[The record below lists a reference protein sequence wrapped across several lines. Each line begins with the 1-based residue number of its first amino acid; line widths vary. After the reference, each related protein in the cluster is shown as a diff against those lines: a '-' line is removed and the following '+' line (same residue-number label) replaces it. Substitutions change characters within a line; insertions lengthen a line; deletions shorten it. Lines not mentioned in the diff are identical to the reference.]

1 MKKRNRGI
9 IAIVCI
15 MALLISSFATY
26 TASTEVKADAPDWST
41 ISYLGDGA
49 GGGQYSNKYKYYCE
63 VGGVVNIQKPGW
75 ANEAGIYATYPAA
88 GISMDI
94 AGYATDGAGAVLYL
108 SSFTQKVTEITV
120 NYAGGTA
127 KAYVYYEDGAEGP
140 TTTQDP
146 SAPTTTTEYTPN
158 WVQVQNSPG
167 DGYFYDDSSTVGVTN
182 WQNPDWQGK
191 KEQGIHVTPGGVPSS
206 ITINGE
212 TTAFSGDGN
221 YDVCYVQ
228 GAGVLL
234 YASIFT
240 QEITNISFMVGGVS
254 HTLTIKSYCTED
266 ASVNTDLNLALKGT
280 ASEQRH
286 KEGTTNQLN
295 DGEIYSWT
303 NYSGVYGANDNPG
316 SFDIV
321 LDKAYVASS
330 LDKIVV
336 WWRTSDSNFYP
347 SSYKVQFGYQGEF
360 RNVDTN
366 PTYPASGTVPGKK
379 SGNDNMGR
387 YLTYSDL
394 STINV
399 DNEPVDTVRILVDV
413 SVAYGGQ
420 AREVAV
426 YAEDPQP
433 ASALPQADDPA
444 DFTASSPDYETINY
458 TITAGPDQ
466 EDYTYYV
473 YLGNTIVGE
482 GVSAG
487 VQHTVTGVDP
497 GTYTLKVVSH
507 CHGMDQSDGI
517 YSDPVTL
524 ADPLE
529 LITMPEN
536 VAPQGTITSISS
548 YYSDAYTLET
558 CQCAIDGTPAAGEG
572 ATVCLRTAASQSS
585 DTIDIDLGQQYKVS
599 DLKRFVLAYTND
611 RTDAPNTTISVS
623 TDGETY
629 VQAASKNGYG
639 TKKDGQLDANLIN
652 SQLVGNANDTFRYV
666 RVVLSG
672 GGNAWGYVVNQIA
685 VIVDDGEEHTTEAP
699 TTTAEPTTQAPH
711 IEFTKAY
718 RQEEVIAGKT
728 HYAIWAYWEKV
739 PGAAGYK
746 SYIDEVKAGNE
757 AKSAAAGWVWSDQNP
772 PAGSSDTHVDPAD
785 QTKNNVWLDNDK
797 AHKLIVIANDSE
809 GNEICR
815 GERLLDGKGSYED
828 LNYTLTNAI
837 RTADSAGEK
846 MPTAYAIYDDESS
859 FDMRAEA
866 ANWGTMPFTYNDEY
880 AQVTWG
886 TDSALFNSP
895 DKVTINGVDYTSS
908 DLGPI
913 NNYADTLVQIHAT
926 ASGGLHIGY
935 NKVRVTKGNHFVTV
949 IFRIGGVIAPEGVT
963 ATEQAG
969 VPGSIRVDWT
979 PGEGTPSGQVFR
991 VYVDGDMKKGNLTG
1005 TSAII
1010 NNIDAGTH
1018 TVKVVGFYLDEESDG
1033 PETTVSVS
1041 TSVKYSSEIAVEG
1054 FQIRSNYPDD
1064 ATAEEKNNVAYRT
1077 MCKAPKVGNTVKA
1090 NGKTYEVADVGTIY
1104 AIDTNTKDKE
1114 GTNVLDASYT
1124 LLNETPITGQQY
1136 TYTGLRQYGGNNVT
1150 YGYVA
1155 KGEAIIS
1162 DYKAGDRDNVYYA
1175 FTMRN
1180 MNAQMANT
1188 LWVRP
1193 FVVATDGTIIYGKST
1208 AYTSV
1213 AEIANVLYTNSMSK
1227 NVTSHDYLYNKILHN
1242 SILQQAQNPFY
1253 RNTQIQYGWN
1263 ANLYIG
1269 FRLVPDSWNGGQA
1282 DEGQYVVVGDWK
1294 IHNSSHY
1301 NEQEEGKQAQAS
1313 YKGNTND
1320 EMQVRVDN
1328 PGDEFETD
1336 GWFWNWG
1343 IQMKLANQKAYHRL
1357 EDNRK
1362 YRMTITYNT
1371 TKPGIMRIKTEG
1383 NGAAKQSEGYLME
1396 GHDLVYD
1403 FDSQTGGNS
1412 HSIEF
1417 TYSKQKYINNPGADP
1432 SIVICPGAFNVYPFT
1447 NPTSERLSRG
1457 QLHIKYLGQ
1466 YSDSTSITEGVG
1478 GFPAGTIISD
1488 VDITFTEIDDFAP
1501 DSPNV
1506 LH

>member
-26 TASTEVKADAPDWST
+26 TARTNASQTDAASHDWTQESWVGADGTGTAYLQKFKFYKASGTAS
-41 ISYLGDGA
+41 I
-49 GGGQYSNKYKYYCE
+49 
-63 VGGVVNIQKPGW
+63 VNIQTSFSTKVGLYITF
-75 ANEAGIYATYPAA
+75 ADADFGSFTLNGDTLAASDYNTQGAGIIFHCDA
-88 GISMDI
+88 
-94 AGYATDGAGAVLYL
+94 
-108 SSFTQKVTEITV
+108 FTEKYNELIV
-120 NYAGGTA
+120 NNSQGNA
-127 KAYVYYEDGAEGP
+127 KATMYIYYEDGNDTPASTIDTNGGWLWRNANGEFEAGGANEPAYNSEGICAIYAGNWDASYTADITVIQSSNPYSVPVNVTNSTQNEPNLTQVAYKKTGLDASKEYLITLKAGNTVLSERTVSEVTSDQFCVTTGWTLAAGNHVLTLEAEEVHEP
-140 TTTQDP
+140 PVVENITI
-146 SAPTTTTEYTPN
+146 TPN
-158 WVQVQNSPG
+158 TSQIADTKKIFASWTNPSGTTKAYAYLESVASGKGPNTGGWDFNAQATQPMVAVDNVIRSN
-167 DGYFYDDSSTVGVTN
+167 DSTVVI
-182 WQNPDWQGK
+182 
-191 KEQGIHVTPGGVPSS
+191 EPGETYTFIVESYNEFNQKTGYGEVE
-206 ITINGE
+206 ITIPGLTPEERE
-212 TTAFSGDGN
+212 TRE
-221 YDVCYVQ
+221 YV
-228 GAGVLL
+228 AK
-234 YASIFT
+234 I
-240 QEITNISFMVGGVS
+240 N
-254 HTLTIKSYCTED
+254 TLE
-266 ASVNTDLNLALKGT
+266 NLALNKTPIVGSTREGVASNICDGNKGSRWQADPNVENTYFAVDLGDEYDIGKVLVCWEASNARAYDIYT
-280 ASEQRH
+280 A
-286 KEGTTNQLN
+286 GA
-295 DGEIYSWT
+295 D
-303 NYSGVYGANDNPG
+303 GVYGSTP
-316 SFDIV
+316 
-321 LDKAYVASS
+321 VASVS
-330 LDKIVV
+330 GLENNKAIDKLTKNIDVSARYVKIVA
-336 WWRTSDSNFYP
+336 T
-347 SSYKVQFGYQGEF
+347 QL
-360 RNVDTN
+360 
-366 PTYPASGTVPGKK
+366 
-379 SGNDNMGR
+379 SGNA
-387 YLTYSDL
+387 S
-394 STINV
+394 
-399 DNEPVDTVRILVDV
+399 
-413 SVAYGGQ
+413 AYGISPF
-420 AREVAV
+420 ELAV
-426 YAEDPQP
+426 FE
-433 ASALPQADDPA
+433 
-444 DFTASSPDYETINY
+444 
-458 TITAGPDQ
+458 
-466 EDYTYYV
+466 
-473 YLGNTIVGE
+473 
-482 GVSAG
+482 
-487 VQHTVTGVDP
+487 
-497 GTYTLKVVSH
+497 
-507 CHGMDQSDGI
+507 
-517 YSDPVTL
+517 
-524 ADPLE
+524 
-529 LITMPEN
+529 
-536 VAPQGTITSISS
+536 
-548 YYSDAYTLET
+548 
-558 CQCAIDGTPAAGEG
+558 AGEEPS
-572 ATVCLRTAASQSS
+572 TE
-585 DTIDIDLGQQYKVS
+585 
-599 DLKRFVLAYTND
+599 
-611 RTDAPNTTISVS
+611 APT
-623 TDGETY
+623 E
-629 VQAASKNGYG
+629 A
-639 TKKDGQLDANLIN
+639 
-652 SQLVGNANDTFRYV
+652 
-666 RVVLSG
+666 
-672 GGNAWGYVVNQIA
+672 
-685 VIVDDGEEHTTEAP
+685 TTEAP
-699 TTTAEPTTQAPH
+699 H
-711 IEFTKAY
+711 IVFTKAY
-718 RQEEVIAGKT
+718 RQELTSGGQT
-728 HYAIWAYWEKV
+728 HYGIWANWEAV

-746 SYIDEVKAGNE
+746 TYIGEVKAGKE
-757 AKSAAAGWVWSDQNP
+757 AKSANAGWVWSDQNP
-772 PAGSSDTHVDPAD
+772 PAGSTDTWIDHAD
-785 QTKNNVWLDNDK
+785 MTKDNAWLDTDK
-797 AHKLIVIANDSE
+797 SYKLIVIANDSE

-815 GERLLDGKGSYED
+815 GERLLDGKRDYES
-828 LNYTLTNAI
+828 LNYTSI
-837 RTADSAGEK
+837 SEVRTTDSDGTKLAA
-846 MPTAYAIYDDESS
+846 AYAIYDDESS
-859 FDMRAEA
+859 YNMRAEA
-866 ANWGTMPFTYNDEY
+866 ANWQNKPHTYSDEY
-880 AQVTWG
+880 AEVTWG
-886 TDSALFNSP
+886 DQSKLFNSP
-895 DKVTINGVDYTSS
+895 DKVTINGVDYTAS

-913 NNYADTLVQIHAT
+913 NNYAATLVQFHTT
-926 ASGGLHIGY
+926 AEGGLHIGY
-935 NKVRVTKGNHFVTV
+935 NKVRITKDDEFVTV
-949 IFRIGGVIAPEGVT
+949 IFRVGGVVAPEGVT

-979 PGEGTPSGQVFR
+979 PGELTPSGQVFR

-1018 TVKVVGFYLDEESDG
+1018 TVKVVGFYLNEESTG

-1041 TSVKYSSEIAVEG
+1041 AGVKYSSDIAVEG

-1077 MCKAPKVGNTVKA
+1077 MCRAPKAGNTVKA
-1090 NGKTYEVADVGTIY
+1090 GGKTYTVRDVGTIY

-1155 KGEAIIS
+1155 GDEAIIS
-1162 DYKAGDRDNVYYA
+1162 DYKAGDRDNTYYA

-1301 NEQEEGKQAQAS
+1301 NEEEEGKQAQAS

-1343 IQMKLANQKAYHRL
+1343 IQMKLANQKAYNRL
-1357 EDNRK
+1357 QDGRK

-1447 NPTSERLSRG
+1447 NATSERLSRS

-1466 YSDSTSITEGVG
+1466 YSDSTAITEGVG